1 MQFYWKLNIA
11 ISFNLKYTIDH
22 DRSCNCI
29 SAQWKYYQTY
39 PYQGKQ
45 DLVNYLFC
53 TSDNGM
59 WKNNNRFPRLV
70 KVMSCL
76 IKRMGSFHVLQKFPR
91 HNLVSAFY
99 ILYIWFM
106 LTLQVLCP
114 TDPSFVFRTCLQN
127 KYSFTTH
134 NGWQNNLCRANLID
148 LKMFQDIILH

>member
-1 MQFYWKLNIA
+1 MIRAVTVFLLNKNIIKLIH
-11 ISFNLKYTIDH
+11 IKE
-22 DRSCNCI
+22 
-29 SAQWKYYQTY
+29 
-39 PYQGKQ
+39 KQ
-45 DLVNYLFC
+45 DLVNYLLC

-76 IKRMGSFHVLQKFPR
+76 IKTIGSFHALQKFPR

-99 ILYIWFM
+99 ILFIWFM

-127 KYSFTTH
+127 KCNYHTQWLAKQFVPCQF
-134 NGWQNNLCRANLID
+134 N
-148 LKMFQDIILH
+148 